1 MAFNRFEFDEKEYR
15 AYKAS
20 TNPPFGPPKD
30 LYVGGL
36 VAAQESVSTKEGE
49 ITQRLSQLEMKVNLL
64 HSNVCKVKDILEPIL
79 FDGPA
84 RLKNNT
90 DQAVGPDRT
99 KVGGRINNISYC
111 IDETKAVVDSILEG
125 IEL

>member
-1 MAFNRFEFDEKEYR
+1 MAFNRFEAEEREYQ

-36 VAAQESVSTKEGE
+36 VTAQASVSTKEGE

-64 HSNVCKVKDILEPIL
+64 HSNVCKIKDILGPIL
-79 FDGPA
+79 FDRPSVQ
-84 RLKNNT
+84 KNN
-90 DQAVGPDRT
+90 VGEPIAPDRT
-99 KVGGRINNISYC
+99 KVGGRINTISYG
-111 IDETKAVVDSILEG
+111 IDEIKAVVDSILEG